1 MQQNLPIFSQGCN
14 SDRMVK
20 KHGALFRCLWPTRS
34 GGPQNDFHSVNF
46 NCSKNIFPHS
56 GILNKHLPTRLKRG
70 GLIIG
75 REQGR
80 GETEIERETYLDQ
93 NPDRLGRSTM
103 PEKLSNI
110 SVSIVMLYLM
120 AMITF

>member
-1 MQQNLPIFSQGCN
+1 M
-14 SDRMVK
+14 
-20 KHGALFRCLWPTRS
+20 
-34 GGPQNDFHSVNF
+34 
-46 NCSKNIFPHS
+46 
-56 GILNKHLPTRLKRG
+56 LNKHLPTRLKRG

-80 GETEIERETYLDQ
+80 VETEIERETYLDQ

-103 PEKLSNI
+103 PDKLSNI